1 MLSAVIIIEECSPF
15 SLSMFV
21 NVCAIDG
28 TRCGFAAEN
37 RDHWMKKKPTK
48 QKEQKT
54 KYCVRIML

>member
-1 MLSAVIIIEECSPF
+1 MLSAVIIEECSPF

-48 QKEQKT
+48 QKNPKN
-54 KYCVRIML
+54 

>member
-37 RDHWMKKKPTK
+37 RDHWMKKKSTK
-48 QKEQKT
+48 QKKP
-54 KYCVRIML
+54 KN